1 MAIDPSGRGKDQT
14 GYAVCK
20 MFNGNVYVLEVG
32 GLQGYTDRTLRTL
45 AEIAKKHK
53 VNEVVIESNF
63 GDGLFMKMLNAP
75 LQKLHQVTVSEV
87 RSSKQKELR
96 ICDTLEPLMNSHRLI
111 FDHSVIQNDYD
122 SCQVCL

>member
-1 MAIDPSGRGKDQT
+1 
-14 GYAVCK
+14 
-20 MFNGNVYVLEVG
+20 MFNGNVYILENN
-32 GLQGYTDRTLRTL
+32 GLEGYSDKTLRTL
-45 AEIAKKHK
+45 AEVAKKHK

-75 LQKLHQVTVSEV
+75 LQKIHQVTVSEV